1 MSVQVM
7 TLSQMMRDGKW
18 RLEALHSHD
27 DHLLFWFTKG
37 QGKFIIDGLTRIYGP
52 NAVVFLPA
60 GTAFSIETK
69 TGLFG
74 QVALIPERPE
84 IPMPT
89 SPIHLRVRDLM
100 EHSEFVGLFENL
112 QREAQRELPGQ
123 NRACYFHAG
132 LLGVWLERRTDG
144 KAETDTPI
152 TAAERLTRKY
162 AQLLET
168 RYASGA
174 SVADMA
180 AELGVTPTHLTR
192 CCRQVC
198 GRSAHD
204 MLSERLMYEARD
216 LLRRTDLPIKRIA
229 MDLGYRSAA
238 YFTRSFQHQIG
249 QTPSEFRKAG

>member
-1 MSVQVM
+1 MSVQVL

-37 QGKFIIDGLTRIYGP
+37 QGKIVIDGVTRIYGP

-69 TGLFG
+69 AGLFG
-74 QVALIPERPE
+74 QVAMIPERPE
-84 IPMPT
+84 VPMPAT
-89 SPIHLRVRDLM
+89 PLHLRVRDLM
-100 EHSEFVGLFENL
+100 EHGEFVGLFENL
-112 QREAQRELPGQ
+112 QREASRDLPGQ
-123 NRACYFHAG
+123 NRACFFHAG
-132 LLGVWLERRTDG
+132 LLGVWLERRSTAAVDAA
-144 KAETDTPI
+144 KAQ
-152 TAAERLTRKY
+152 TAAERLTKRY

-168 RYASGA
+168 RYASGV

-180 AELGVTPTHLTR
+180 AELGVTATHLTR
-192 CCRQVC
+192 CCRQTC

-229 MDLGYRSAA
+229 LDLGYRSAA

-249 QTPSEFRKAG
+249 QTPSDFRKVS